1 MITSKSL
8 KILIIDDSAT
18 ECLFMKKALADVG
31 YQTLVA
37 NDGYQGLKI
46 LLREK
51 PDCLILDIVLPGI
64 SGFEVCRQIRSQSL
78 TRDLPIIIVSTKNSP
93 SDRFWAKKQGA
104 NYYLA
109 KPFKGPQLI
118 QAITEV
124 LAEYSS
130 PPNPTLQR
138 TTGHGPAQFKSRP
151 TSASSS
157 LPPMPNANPGTF
169 ARNSNPQ
176 PQPIS
181 IAKLIPRRV
190 EINGIP
196 RNGNQDAALLS
207 DRIAH
212 HLYSL
217 VDGHINV
224 ETLVARAQLRRN
236 EFMQAFRFLLLE
248 KYIQLYDLN
257 GRPID
262 NSALMI

>member
-18 ECLFMKKALADVG
+18 ECLFMQKALADVG
-31 YQTLVA
+31 YQCLVA
-37 NDGYQGLKI
+37 NDGYEGLKI
-46 LLREK
+46 VLREK

-93 SDRFWAKKQGA
+93 SDKFWAKKQGA
-104 NYYLA
+104 NYYLP

-130 PPNPTLQR
+130 PPPNTTQQR
-138 TTGHGPAQFKSRP
+138 ATGHGPAQSKAR
-151 TSASSS
+151 TNSSP
-157 LPPMPNANPGTF
+157 LPPIQNTTTAST
-169 ARNSNPQ
+169 ASRNTGHQ
-176 PQPIS
+176 PVP

-190 EINGIP
+190 EINGVP
-196 RNGNQDAALLS
+196 RNGNQDPALLA
-207 DRIAH
+207 DRVAQ

-224 ETLVARAQLRRN
+224 EMLVARAQLRRN
-236 EFMQAFRFLLLE
+236 EFMQAFRFLLIE
-248 KYIQLYDLN
+248 RYIQLYDPD

-262 NSALMI
+262 NSTLMI